1 MTKPHFTQ
9 GQLVQ
14 VAKLSDADLRI
25 IKACRGE
32 HNKLGFAYQLCYV
45 KLFNRLPVQIPLEI
59 LDELATFVAVQ
70 LDISK
75 EALQTYASLRQATVS
90 EHQESIRAY
99 LHLEKYNQT
108 TEHLLKDYLFQQ
120 AQQIQATEALFM
132 KTTEFLK
139 EQAVLN
145 PSDDTIQ
152 RLIQTQR
159 EKARTNIYE
168 KIASELTPKLQQK
181 LNNLLIVGTETYS
194 KLYQIKE
201 VPQKPSA
208 KAMKLLSDKL
218 TLIEQTEVLT
228 IKLDWLNNNYK
239 RYLSKYVTRCDAN
252 KLRELTPVHRYAVVI
267 CFLQEAYQDTKDH
280 IFDMYR
286 KAVNRVSEQAERTVD
301 EYNKSKRGI
310 IRSCLTSH
318 KKLCSELLD
327 VVGGTTD
334 IQALLEK
341 YPQAHLQIQIEAVE
355 SLLAGKY
362 SHNLNVVADRFR
374 SLFKTPKLAK
384 TKVPSSVG

>member
-25 IKACRGE
+25 IKSCRGE

-145 PSDDTIQ
+145 PSDDTLQ

-168 KIASELTPKLQQK
+168 KIASELTPELQQK
-181 LNNLLIVGTETYS
+181 LNNLLTR
-194 KLYQIKE
+194 
-201 VPQKPSA
+201 
-208 KAMKLLSDKL
+208 LL
-218 TLIEQTEVLT
+218 
-228 IKLDWLNNNYK
+228 
-239 RYLSKYVTRCDAN
+239 R
-252 KLRELTPVHRYAVVI
+252 
-267 CFLQEAYQDTKDH
+267 
-280 IFDMYR
+280 
-286 KAVNRVSEQAERTVD
+286 
-301 EYNKSKRGI
+301 
-310 IRSCLTSH
+310 
-318 KKLCSELLD
+318 
-327 VVGGTTD
+327 
-334 IQALLEK
+334 
-341 YPQAHLQIQIEAVE
+341 
-355 SLLAGKY
+355 
-362 SHNLNVVADRFR
+362 
-374 SLFKTPKLAK
+374 
-384 TKVPSSVG
+384 